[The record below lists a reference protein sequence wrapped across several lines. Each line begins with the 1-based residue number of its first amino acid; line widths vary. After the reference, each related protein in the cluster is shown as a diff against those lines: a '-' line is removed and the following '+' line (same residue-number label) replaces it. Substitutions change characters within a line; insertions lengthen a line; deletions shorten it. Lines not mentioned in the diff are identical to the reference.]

1 MYDWLAT
8 PMIKKYYVLA
18 IVSLVLIPVVTMVG
32 ATIAILIDPEIAV
45 HYANYER
52 NFRILNQLK
61 LGVILASFAADI
73 GLWVLACFFLLKSKK
88 RSYWWLPLSVL
99 GPFGLIALTIVRDN
113 DPLPGDLYQGFI
125 RSMKSIWRVAYE
137 VGLFVLVWVGAFLS
151 VALIGEIR
159 IMAESAYTG
168 TPRAQIVNVQNASSG
183 MWAFTEGLETL
194 GLVVLFYLT
203 FPVLFNVAGRLYSFI
218 MRPVRQPLT

>member
-1 MYDWLAT
+1 
-8 PMIKKYYVLA
+8 MIKKYYVLA
-18 IVSLVLIPVVTMVG
+18 IVSLILIPAVTMMG

-61 LGVILASFAADI
+61 LGVMLAAFAVDI
-73 GLWVLACFFLLKSKK
+73 GLWVLACLFLLKSKK
-88 RSYWWLPLSVL
+88 QSYWWLPLSVL

-113 DPLPGDLYQGFI
+113 DPLPGDLYQRFI
-125 RSMKSIWRVAYE
+125 RSMKSVWRVGYE
-137 VGLFVLVWVGAFLS
+137 VGIFVLVWFAAFLS
-151 VALIGEIR
+151 VALLGEIR
-159 IMAESAYTG
+159 IIAESAFTG
-168 TPRAQIVNVQNASSG
+168 TPRSQIVAVQLASSG

-203 FPVLFNVAGRLYSFI
+203 FPVLFNVAGRLFSSKSAG
-218 MRPVRQPLT
+218 TA